1 MAIFP
6 GMIIGALVLW
16 IAVLPTQSA
25 YYLTKLCDFLLGNFA
40 SWYVL
45 SMSAFVIACS
55 LLALWPAAGR
65 LRLGADGDRP
75 EFSSLAWYSMIF
87 SAGMGVG
94 IITWG
99 VAEPIY
105 HLNNNPDVIKG
116 LTDPGSQNNLMNAYK
131 WTFFHWGVSAWAA
144 YAICGLSLAYFAYRR
159 GLPLSFRSPLIALFG
174 ERLAG
179 PLGWVVNILAVV
191 VTVLGI
197 AHTLGAGAEH
207 LVSGMQRIGLVGLF
221 QMSDGTAPFSGA
233 LIAIVVV
240 VAVSVLSALSGIA
253 RGIKWFSVTNTILSI
268 LLLCTFLIYG
278 STWLEIRMLVDCIVD
293 YVIKLPML
301 LFSVWTPDG
310 TVSGDA
316 LAQWQGTWTIFHL
329 AWWVVFAPFTGLFLA
344 RISKGRTIRE
354 FVIGAMIVPAIMSF
368 LWFTWAGG
376 TAIDLEMSGVAQ
388 GAINSAPDA
397 SKIFTMAELL
407 ASPLSGFMMSLAIVG
422 LLMTYMITSADS
434 AIFVVGILVSASD
447 EHRQGKS
454 SIVVWGVVTAAVAAT
469 MLMVDGMSAM
479 QTAMVV
485 CAAPFSGVL
494 LLMGVSLIKEIVTD
508 GRISLPTVA
517 VPG

>member
-6 GMIIGALVLW
+6 GMIISALVIW
-16 IAVLPTQSA
+16 IAALPAQSA
-25 YYLTKLCDFLLGNFA
+25 YYLTKLCDFLLGNFS
-40 SWYVL
+40 SWYFL
-45 SMSAFVIACS
+45 SMSVFVIACS

-65 LRLGADGDRP
+65 LRLGAADDRP

-105 HLNNNPDVIKG
+105 HLNNNPDVIRG
-116 LTDPGSQNNLMNAYK
+116 LTDAGSQNNLMNTYK

-179 PLGWVVNILAVV
+179 PLGWLVNILAVV

-197 AHTLGAGAEH
+197 AHTLGAGAVQ
-207 LVSGMQRIGLVGLF
+207 LVSSVQRIALADLFQYSGWTGAFTGLVITIIVAA
-221 QMSDGTAPFSGA
+221 SIVSASSGTG
-233 LIAIVVV
+233 
-240 VAVSVLSALSGIA
+240 
-253 RGIKWFSVTNTILSI
+253 RGIKWFSVTNVVLSI
-268 LLLCTFLIYG
+268 LLLCAFLIYG
-278 STWLEIRMLVDCIVD
+278 STWLELRMFVECIVD
-293 YVIKLPML
+293 YVINLPIL

-310 TVSGDA
+310 TERGDE
-316 LAQWQGTWTIFHL
+316 LAQWQGIWTIFHL
-329 AWWVVFAPFTGLFLA
+329 AWWIVFAPFAGLFLA

-354 FVIGAMIVPAIMSF
+354 FVVGTMIVPAIMSF

-376 TAIDLEMSGVAQ
+376 TAIELEMTGVAQ

-407 ASPLSGFMMSLAIVG
+407 ASPASGFVMSLVIVV

-434 AIFVVGILVSASD
+434 AIYVIC
-447 EHRQGKS
+447 
-454 SIVVWGVVTAAVAAT
+454 IVVPTGDESRNARSNAIIWGLAIGTITAT
-469 MLMVDGMSAM
+469 MLLVDGMSAL

-485 CAAPFSGVL
+485 CAAPFTAVIL
-494 LLMGVSLIKEIVTD
+494 LVSVSLIKEVITD
-508 GRISLPTVA
+508 GRTSFLLVA
-517 VPG
+517 EPA